1 MGYVFMIVSGTILG
15 WQTAFVLRADSVR
28 ARWRFMAA
36 GVVGAVL
43 SGLILT
49 PALTHGNLVSGT
61 YTVDALLM
69 TMAGALAALMMYNY
83 LNRRDTIK
91 PGLD

>member
-1 MGYVFMIVSGTILG
+1 MIVSGTILG

-69 TMAGALAALMMYNY
+69 TMAGALAALIMCLYFY
-83 LNRRDTIK
+83 PRDLTK
-91 PGLD
+91 SGLD

>member
-1 MGYVFMIVSGTILG
+1 MIVSGTILG
-15 WQTAFVLRADSVR
+15 WQTAFMVHADSVR
-28 ARWRFMAA
+28 AQWRFMAV

-43 SGLILT
+43 SGLLLT
-49 PALTHGNLVSGT
+49 PELTHGNLVSGT

-69 TMAGALAALMMYNY
+69 TMAGALAALVMYNY
-83 LNRRDTIK
+83 LYRRDTTK